1 MCGITGLLQFST
13 SAAPQVVPNMNAAL
27 AHRGPDSEGV
37 WTEGPVALGQRRLAI
52 IDLSDAGRQPMA
64 SADGRYQMTFNG
76 EIYNYRELRA
86 ELTSVYPFHT
96 QTDGEVLLAAYATW
110 GAACLSRLKGMF
122 AFAVWDREAQALFI
136 ARDRLGIKP
145 LYYHYDAQHF
155 VFASEVRALL
165 ASGVVPRQLDAT
177 ALVDYL
183 RYQSVHAP
191 RSILAGVQMLRPG
204 HYLYLQANGKM
215 EEMEYWRPRPGFN
228 WSQELRSTGDW
239 HSAIRQ
245 YLTAAVERRLVADVP
260 FGAFLS
266 GGIDSSAVVALMR
279 QISTGGIKTFNVNFA
294 EAAYSEAPYA
304 RMVAERYA
312 TEHHEIQ
319 LSPADFLQIL
329 PAALAA
335 MDHPSGDGPNTYV
348 VAKATKAAGISM
360 ALSGLGGDELFGGYS
375 IFRQAPRLE
384 QLAFLPRPLR
394 QLAAGL
400 LAQVK
405 RDVAGA
411 KMAAVLHLPQ
421 LNALHAYPLFRQV
434 LMDAQIANLL
444 PGLALPPNEVALL
457 ASQLG
462 AQSEFQ
468 KLPLLSRISVLEM
481 QSYMVDVL
489 LRDTDQ
495 MSMAHALEVRV
506 PFLDHELVE
515 LVLAIPDA
523 IKYPHSPKKLLV
535 DALGDLLPPEI
546 VNRPKMGFTLPF
558 AHWMKH
564 ELRAFCAE
572 RLTQLGQRAP
582 FDAVL
587 IQQLWQ
593 DFLKGKPGVSWSR
606 LWTLVVLADWLQRNR
621 V

>member
-1 MCGITGLLQFST
+1 
-13 SAAPQVVPNMNAAL
+13 MNAAL
-27 AHRGPDSEGV
+27 AHRGPDAEGV
-37 WTEGPVALGQRRLAI
+37 WTEGPVALGHRRLAI

-64 SADGRYQMTFNG
+64 SADGRYQMVFNG
-76 EIYNYRELRA
+76 EIYNYRELRVELA
-86 ELTSVYPFHT
+86 EHYPFHT
-96 QTDGEVLLAAYATW
+96 QTDGEVLLAAYVVW
-110 GAACLSRLKGMF
+110 GAAGLSRLKGMF
-122 AFAVWDREAQALFI
+122 AFAIWDRVAQTLFV

-145 LYYHYDAQHF
+145 LYYHHNSSVF
-155 VFASEVRALL
+155 VFASELRALL
-165 ASGVVPRQLDAT
+165 ASELVPRQPST
-177 ALVDYL
+177 SALVDYL

-191 RSILAGVQMLRPG
+191 HTILEGVKMLQPG
-204 HYLYLQANGKM
+204 HYVSLQADGKI
-215 EEMEYWRPRPGFN
+215 EDVEYWRPRPGLN
-228 WSQELRSTGDW
+228 WSQELRSIGDW

-266 GGIDSSAVVALMR
+266 GGIDSSAIVALMR
-279 QISTGGIKTFNVNFA
+279 QITSGSIKTFNISFA
-294 EAAYSEAPYA
+294 EEAYSEARYA
-304 RMVAERYA
+304 RIIAQRYA

-319 LSPADFLQIL
+319 LSPAHFLEVI

-348 VAKATKAAGISM
+348 VSQATKAAGISM

-384 QLAFLPRPLR
+384 QLAFLPGFLR
-394 QLAAGL
+394 QFGASVLE
-400 LAQVK
+400 QVK

-411 KMAAVLHLPQ
+411 KMASILRLPK
-421 LNALHAYPLFRQV
+421 LNAVAAYPLFRQV
-434 LMDAQIANLL
+434 LLDAQIKRLL
-444 PGLALPPNEVALL
+444 PGLVLPPNEVSLL
-457 ASQLG
+457 AQQLN
-462 AQSEFQ
+462 EHNDFQ
-468 KLPLLSRISVLEM
+468 KLPLLSRISILEM
-481 QSYMVDVL
+481 QTYMVDVL

-515 LVLAIPDA
+515 LALAIPDS

-564 ELRAFCAE
+564 ELRGFCEE
-572 RLTQLGQRAP
+572 RLRHLGQCPP
-582 FDAVL
+582 FDAL
-587 IQQLWQ
+587 AIQQLWQ
-593 DFLKGKPGVSWSR
+593 DFLQGKPDVSWSR
-606 LWTLVVLADWLQRNR
+606 LWALVVLADWLQRNR
-621 V
+621 IQ